1 MEILHNQSWGTIC
14 DDGWT
19 VQSASVVC
27 RMMGYS
33 SAIAAFTAAAGEST
47 AAPPG
52 WAARQ
57 GLHNPPGT
65 GGMHTVQAM
74 GEQRGWLQR
83 DSSVTLGQD
92 SYMSGA
98 A

>member
-47 AAPPG
+47 AAPQ
-52 WAARQ
+52 A
-57 GLHNPPGT
+57 GLRGRGCTTRLAQEVHTPCKQWESKEDGFKGT
-65 GGMHTVQAM
+65 ALSP
-74 GEQRGWLQR
+74 W
-83 DSSVTLGQD
+83 DK
-92 SYMSGA
+92 MSGA